1 LGTLGNLTVRDVTR
15 DEEVFGL
22 RQSSSKSLVS
32 FSLLSNEQN
41 DQRLEVTLESIKWT
55 VKSSFTNAALKY
67 LSKGPVLQYLS
78 ASRPNTPSGSPRMKS
93 KKKKKKKSATKIRFS
108 DEKPKM
114 TWTFTAKSPLVVMP
128 CEKSRALILDLGEIR
143 YENSEDRSNLRIL
156 DANMI
161 TNKGQIV
168 ISQTRCEL
176 DRRVIYRPYV
186 VFEREAREF

>member
-1 LGTLGNLTVRDVTR
+1 
-15 DEEVFGL
+15 
-22 RQSSSKSLVS
+22 
-32 FSLLSNEQN
+32 
-41 DQRLEVTLESIKWT
+41 
-55 VKSSFTNAALKY
+55 
-67 LSKGPVLQYLS
+67 
-78 ASRPNTPSGSPRMKS
+78 
-93 KKKKKKKSATKIRFS
+93 
-108 DEKPKM
+108 M

-128 CEKSRALILDLGEIR
+128 CEKSRALVLDLGEIR